1 MNRRTMC
8 VGVLLVLAAAV
19 AAAASA
25 RAAAAPDKNKV
36 PSAEEVRKMTEAAP
50 AQARVRPEK
59 PRRLLVFSVSPGFWH
74 DSIPYGKKAAEILG
88 AKTGAYEA
96 VVSDDLDN
104 FEPGNLRKFDAVF
117 FNNTNNEL
125 FLPENYGKL
134 AGAEKEAADKRDAAL
149 KKSFGEWLAGGRGL
163 AITHA
168 GIASFRQWPEFGEIG
183 GARFDGHPLGQR
195 TVTMKVDE
203 PSYPLAAAF
212 KSPTFDI
219 RDEIY
224 QVTDPYSRQTLR
236 VFLSLDAAK
245 TDTSAKGINRKDGDF
260 GMAWVKSYGQGRVF
274 YSAFGHVHDLFWN
287 PMILQHWLDGFQFVL
302 GDLKADPTPSAKAA
316 AGK

>member
-1 MNRRTMC
+1 MNRRTTC
-8 VGVLLVLAAAV
+8 VEALLVLAAAV

-25 RAAAAPDKNKV
+25 QAAAAPDKNKG

-59 PRRLLVFSVSPGFWH
+59 PRRLLVFSVSPGYWH
-74 DSIPYGKKAAEILG
+74 DAIPYGKKVAEILG
-88 AKTGAYEA
+88 ARTGAYEA
-96 VVSDDLDN
+96 VVSDDLGN
-104 FEPGNLRKFDAVF
+104 FEPQNLRKFDAVL

-125 FLPENYGKL
+125 FLPPDFDKR
-134 AGAEKEAADKRDAAL
+134 AGAEKEAAQKRDAAL
-149 KKSFGEWLAGGRGL
+149 KRSFSEWLSGGRGL
-163 AITHA
+163 AILHA
-168 GIASFRQWPEFGEIG
+168 GIASFPKWPEFGEIG

-195 TVTMKVDE
+195 TVTVKVDE
-203 PSYPLAAAF
+203 PGYPLAAAF
-212 KSPTFDI
+212 KSPTFEI
-219 RDEIY
+219 KDEIY

-245 TDTSAKGINRKDGDF
+245 TDTRVKGINRKDGDF

-274 YSAFGHVHDLFWN
+274 YSALGHVHDLFWN
-287 PMILQHWLDGFQFVL
+287 PMVLQHWLDGFQFVL
-302 GDLKADPTPSAKAA
+302 GDLKADTTPSAKAA